1 MKQNHS
7 KLNNHY
13 NDEIMQ
19 NCYDFARQ
27 FSGTLSIVGEW
38 ISELSLFFLIRFAES
53 IKFSEALEILTKSY
67 YITSFSENSI

>member
-1 MKQNHS
+1 MILQ
-7 KLNNHY
+7 
-13 NDEIMQ
+13 D
-19 NCYDFARQ
+19 
-27 FSGTLSIVGEW
+27 SIVVLYLVGEW